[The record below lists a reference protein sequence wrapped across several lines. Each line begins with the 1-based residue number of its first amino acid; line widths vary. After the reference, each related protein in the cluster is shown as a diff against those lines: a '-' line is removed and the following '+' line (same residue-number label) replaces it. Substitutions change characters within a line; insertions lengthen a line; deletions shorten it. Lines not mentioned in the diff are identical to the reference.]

1 MTVQAS
7 KDPDSFGKGN
17 IKGVIAPEAAI
28 NAKDCAAL
36 IPTLAFGLPGGAEM
50 AVFMGILILHGMQ
63 PGPLILQQHQS
74 EIYSLI
80 WALTAS
86 CILASF
92 VGLLFA
98 RPLAMLT
105 RIDTQLLAPVIIA
118 LALVGS
124 YAIDMVIE
132 NVILSAVFGVIGFLM
147 IRFDYPRITLVV
159 ALVLAALAERN
170 YHQSMLMGDESWS
183 IFFTRVPSAVLVAC
197 VLFSIA
203 SPFIRAYWRKPA
215 AAGAASG

>member
-1 MTVQAS
+1 
-7 KDPDSFGKGN
+7 
-17 IKGVIAPEAAI
+17 
-28 NAKDCAAL
+28 
-36 IPTLAFGLPGGAEM
+36 
-50 AVFMGILILHGMQ
+50 MQ

-92 VGLLFA
+92 VGLMFA
-98 RPLAMLT
+98 RPLAKLT

-170 YHQSMLMGDESWS
+170 YHQAMLMANESWS
-183 IFFTRVPSAVLVAC
+183 IFFTRIPSAVLVVC
-197 VLFSIA
+197 VLASVA
-203 SPFIRAYWRKPA
+203 SPFVKAYWRKPA
-215 AAGAASG
+215 AAGAVSGLP